1 MKNKFYYVLISLI
14 CLSLA
19 LLSCLMTN
27 MHNIYAKQADYY
39 FKNNNIKK
47 AQILYEKAFELGLN
61 DTEHR
66 NFYIN
71 TIINSPLTIDAQE
84 KLLKFIESSQDD
96 SAKLKAEYFIND
108 LKKEIHRKYPNNF
121 ITNAVF
127 NQQIIRWGNLPITY
141 SFDNKDNLPPHYI
154 KEIENAFLEWEKNLD
169 QNLYFEENNDMPNI
183 IIKFDENNPANPDV
197 KRYVVAYTSPIIQLN
212 ELKNMEMVFYLKDP
226 MDNYFTENQVYNTA
240 LHEIAHALG
249 FMGHSNDKNNIMY
262 LSKDSIVEFNDI
274 RECLTEA
281 DINTIKLLYKI
292 KPDIC
297 NVKNVKGEYLPNLVL
312 GSKSDINNKK
322 LEEAKLYVK
331 KAPELPVGYINL
343 AEEYVAIKDYQ
354 KALKSLN
361 KALKLADT
369 NELKEM
375 IYFNLAVT
383 NFYLDSLEEAKI
395 CLQKSM
401 QLKDSEEKH
410 YLLGEIYLS
419 EGKTKEA
426 VLEYTN
432 LLEKNPD
439 NIEYVI
445 ALTNIYI
452 VNRDYLRAR
461 SVLKKYFTN
470 NPSERTNP
478 RFKPYGILL
487 KGL

>member
-1 MKNKFYYVLISLI
+1 M
-14 CLSLA
+14 
-19 LLSCLMTN
+19 
-27 MHNIYAKQADYY
+27 
-39 FKNNNIKK
+39 
-47 AQILYEKAFELGLN
+47 
-61 DTEHR
+61 
-66 NFYIN
+66 
-71 TIINSPLTIDAQE
+71 
-84 KLLKFIESSQDD
+84 
-96 SAKLKAEYFIND
+96 
-108 LKKEIHRKYPNNF
+108 EI
-121 ITNAVF
+121 
-127 NQQIIRWGNLPITY
+127 
-141 SFDNKDNLPPHYI
+141 
-154 KEIENAFLEWEKNLD
+154 
-169 QNLYFEENNDMPNI
+169 
-183 IIKFDENNPANPDV
+183 
-197 KRYVVAYTSPIIQLN
+197 
-212 ELKNMEMVFYLKDP
+212 VFYLKDP
-226 MDNYFTENQVYNTA
+226 LNNFFTENQIYNTA

-383 NFYLDSLEEAKI
+383 NFYLDSLEEAKN

-419 EGKTKEA
+419 EGKTKQA

-452 VNRDYLRAR
+452 VNRDYLLAR